1 MLVASQEHGVV
12 SKGDYGKR
20 TSNSRHKLLLKT
32 IGCGNENSF
41 FEEKLPREA
50 RKIFPP

>member
-20 TSNSRHKLLLKT
+20 TRHKLLLKT